1 MGYTLSHVRAN
12 LKDRHDGQGRFR
24 SGSDIH
30 ETFSTLL
37 LLPTG
42 HRHWKVVS
50 RH

>member
-1 MGYTLSHVRAN
+1 MGYTLCYVRAN
-12 LKDRHDGQGRFR
+12 LKDRLDGQGRFR

-30 ETFSTLL
+30 ETLSTLL

-50 RH
+50 GH